1 MTQPQF
7 LDDYAFD
14 LPEALIAQSPAERRD
29 ASRLLILDRSTG
41 EIGHRQFAD
50 LAEYLKPEDLLVVND
65 TRVIPAR
72 LRGKRLPSG
81 GHAELFLVEER
92 EENLWEAL
100 VRPGRRLKAGARI
113 SLGDYKMTATVV
125 EVFDN
130 GRRLIRFESDAPFW
144 KTVEEL
150 GEAPLPPYI
159 RRPDGPAST
168 DNERYQTIYA
178 TERGAVAAP
187 TAGLHFTPEL
197 IRRLEES
204 GIRIAHVTLHVGY
217 GTFEPV
223 RVSDLSQ
230 HEVAPERFTIP
241 KKTVDA
247 IAETRRHGGRVIA
260 VGTTTTRTLENAAL
274 DGGFVQAGSG
284 LTSLTVRPGYDFQ
297 VVDSLITNFHLPK
310 SSLLVLVA
318 TFGGYAQIMKAYG
331 EAIEHGYRFY
341 SYGDAMLII

>member
-1 MTQPQF
+1 M
-7 LDDYAFD
+7 
-14 LPEALIAQSPAERRD
+14 E
-29 ASRLLILDRSTG
+29 
-41 EIGHRQFAD
+41 
-50 LAEYLKPEDLLVVND
+50 K
-65 TRVIPAR
+65 
-72 LRGKRLPSG
+72 
-81 GHAELFLVEER
+81 
-92 EENLWEAL
+92 
-100 VRPGRRLKAGARI
+100 
-113 SLGDYKMTATVV
+113 
-125 EVFDN
+125 
-130 GRRLIRFESDAPFW
+130 
-144 KTVEEL
+144 L

-168 DNERYQTIYA
+168 DNERYQTVYA
-178 TERGAVAAP
+178 AERGAVAAP

-204 GIRIAHVTLHVGY
+204 GIRMAQVTLHVGY

-230 HEVAPERFTIP
+230 HEVAPERFSIP
-241 KKTVDA
+241 RKTADA
-247 IAETRRHGGRVIA
+247 IAETRRRGGRIIA

-274 DGGFVQAGSG
+274 NGGIVQAGSG

-297 VVDSLITNFHLPK
+297 VVDSLITNFHLPQ

-318 TFGGYAQIMKAYG
+318 TFGGYPQIMKAYE